1 MIPKPIADQL
11 RNGET
16 PLNTCQ
22 EFQSVSILFSDIV
35 SFTPMCSRL
44 RPMEVVCVL
53 NAMYVAYDQLCEKH
67 HVYKVIGRK
76 QNYFFSHL
84 LVIMPT
90 ALTHT

>member
-11 RNGET
+11 RKGET

-22 EFQSVSILFSDIV
+22 EFSSVSLLFTDIV

-53 NAMYVAYDQLCEKH
+53 NAMYVAFDKLCEKH
-67 HVYKVIGRK
+67 HVYKVVYYSQNIG
-76 QNYFFSHL
+76 NSL
-84 LVIMPT
+84 LWVTPT
-90 ALTHT
+90 